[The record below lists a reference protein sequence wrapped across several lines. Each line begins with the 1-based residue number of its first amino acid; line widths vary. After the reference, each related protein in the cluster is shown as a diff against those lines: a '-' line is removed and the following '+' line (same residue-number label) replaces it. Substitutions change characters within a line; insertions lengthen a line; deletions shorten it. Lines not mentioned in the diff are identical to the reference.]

1 MLARFLLRLQVRHN
15 YENHRSKT
23 YQETARGVGVY
34 RALRPQTIYAETKP
48 YNIEQSRWP
57 VFKGNSGKAVLFGTQ
72 SQPLGQAISRTRCRW
87 SAEQAWPG
95 SQANHG
101 LIGRR
106 SRKTRYRE
114 GQTQRY
120 ESQGEVAERN
130 RQGGVS
136 RHVPGFFISLGA
148 RFGRIRKTTK
158 GTPSPQLYA
167 YKKEK
172 LQELEQQYREGL
184 IDLYFGDGSFTCTE
198 GYVPYGWQFPGEN
211 ITIPSDRGA
220 RLNIW
225 GMIDYNSRY
234 HGFCS
239 TDSMTSERI
248 ADFLDRFSLTI
259 RKDTFV
265 VLDNAKVHRSKHMK
279 EMRKIW
285 EKRGLYLFFLPP
297 YSPHLNIAETLWR
310 MLKGHWIQPADYVS
324 VDNLFYAVNRGL
336 AGLGTSHFINF
347 SKRA

>member
-1 MLARFLLRLQVRHN
+1 MLARFLQDIKVRYN
-15 YENHRSKT
+15 YENHRSKP
-23 YQETARGVGVY
+23 YQETACGVGVH
-34 RALRPQTIYAETKP
+34 RALRSKAVYAETKP
-48 YNIEQSRWP
+48 DNIVQIP
-57 VFKGNSGKAVLFGTQ
+57 GVVLKADSGKAVVFGTQ
-72 SQPLGQAISRTRCRW
+72 GQPLGQAISRTGSRR
-87 SAEQAWPG
+87 SPEQTGPG
-95 SQANHG
+95 SQTHNG

-106 SRKTRYRE
+106 SRKARHRE
-114 GQTQRY
+114 GQTQRH
-120 ESQGEVAERN
+120 EGQGEMAAGN

-136 RHVPGFFISLGA
+136 RHVQGFFISLGA

-184 IDLYFGDGSFTCTE
+184 INLYFGDGSFTCTE

-211 ITIPSDRGA
+211 ITIPSDRSE

-225 GMIDYNSRY
+225 GLIDYDSRY

-239 TDSMTSERI
+239 TESMTSERI

-265 VLDNAKVHRSKHMK
+265 VLDNAKVHRSKYMK
-279 EMRKIW
+279 GMRKIW

-310 MLKGHWIQPADYVS
+310 MLKGQWIQPADYVS
-324 VDNLFYAVNRGL
+324 TDNLFYAVNRGL
-336 AGLGTSHFINF
+336 AGLGKTHFINF